1 MYTFEQALEMSKE
14 QTIYTMEHP
23 IGGSKISKEAN
34 HSFLFQRF
42 DALTDGFMKGKYN
55 IQIIFSIYEGLSKE
69 DYNTFCIHHSHM
81 KESLEILRKG
91 TGSEEEKKDA
101 INLVRC
107 QLKYLRPLYIAEKI
121 NIHMKTI

>member
-1 MYTFEQALEMSKE
+1 MYTFDQALEMSKE
-14 QTIYTMEHP
+14 QTIYAMSHP

-55 IQIIFSIYEGLSKE
+55 IQIIFSLYEGLSKE
-69 DYNTFCIHHSHM
+69 DYKTFCIHHSHM

-101 INLVRC
+101 IDLVRC
-107 QLKYLRPLYIAEKI
+107 QLKYLRPLYIAGTI
-121 NIHMKTI
+121 TIHMKTI

>member
-1 MYTFEQALEMSKE
+1 MYTFNQALEMSKE
-14 QTIYTMEHP
+14 QTVCTMDHP

-42 DALTDGFMKGKYN
+42 NALTDGFMKGKYN

-69 DYNTFCIHHSHM
+69 DYKTFCIHHSHM

-91 TGSEEEKKDA
+91 TGSEEEKKDV
-101 INLVRC
+101 IDLIPS
-107 QLKYLRPLYIAEKI
+107 QFKYSKPLYTTKKI